1 MIYIMN
7 IYIFFINLSFLIKDN
22 KNKNILSQLLVKN
35 VDSFVF
41 KLMIKEFMNISYY
54 LNSKYYNKKKNYLKN
69 NHSKKIII
77 LDWVDL
83 YKSQKIQIWLNNT
96 FRNQFLF
103 IFDSN
108 KPDYL
113 IYNVFGFRHLENKY
127 NNCIK
132 IAYITEN
139 SIPDLNIADYAFGFQ
154 HINYLDRFYKFT
166 NFYNISLC
174 YIIRKYLIL
183 KNFKKTKFCGA
194 VISDKLAYFR
204 NKFIIELSKYKIVD
218 MGGKYNNN
226 IGKTVKNKIEF
237 LSSYKFSISMENS
250 EGDGYTSEKIYD
262 SFISGTIP
270 IYFGNYMIDEYFNLK
285 SFILI
290 KNEKDIFNKIEYIK
304 KIDKDD
310 ELYKKILKENIF
322 INNKTK
328 QINDEQ
334 FKFFLIFLIKINL
347 KLLEGFILKNN
358 PFCI

>member
-1 MIYIMN
+1 
-7 IYIFFINLSFLIKDN
+7 
-22 KNKNILSQLLVKN
+22 
-35 VDSFVF
+35 
-41 KLMIKEFMNISYY
+41 MIKEFMNISYY
-54 LNSKYYNKKKNYLKN
+54 LNSKYYNNKKNYLKN

-77 LDWVDL
+77 LDCVDL

-334 FKFFLIFLIKINL
+334 FKFFFNIFNQDKS
-347 KLLEGFILKNN
+347 KAFRR
-358 PFCI
+358 FYS